1 MGNGGYPRMDLNP
14 EQNLKLKIFKFCFF
28 LIFVLG
34 SNLSQVAPFPTT
46 DTIPKSNLD

>member
-14 EQNLKLKIFKFCFF
+14 EQNLKKFLNFVFF

-46 DTIPKSNLD
+46 DTVSKSNLD